1 MQIIMLRMEAGLQII
16 SIFISLILCY
26 QSVNG
31 HPPPTQKC
39 LLRSINLQTTQ
50 MKLKDLKL
58 WLSKLSDEELEKE
71 LLYNSM
77 DYGISGPV
85 SEINRSEDNLYYVG
99 DQPVLLHTEAE
110 LRQRGYSENQI
121 SNLDVE
127 IPQGCYYI
135 ELSDEYSILERFAD

>member
-1 MQIIMLRMEAGLQII
+1 
-16 SIFISLILCY
+16 
-26 QSVNG
+26 
-31 HPPPTQKC
+31 
-39 LLRSINLQTTQ
+39 

-71 LLYNSM
+71 LLYNST

-85 SEINRSEDNLYYVG
+85 SEITRSDDNLYYVG